1 MADDAMVRRAAAN
14 AAAIGVELDAAAAE
28 RVAGAVG
35 PVLTR
40 FAQTNLQLAMEVEPS
55 TFVAVQRRDRAS

>member
-1 MADDAMVRRAAAN
+1 
-14 AAAIGVELDAAAAE
+14 
-28 RVAGAVG
+28 
-35 PVLTR
+35 VLTR